1 MKTTVRDGSYIT
13 AAILIIS
20 SIFWIILL
28 LNPGGMMGIKHCH
41 MTADGVSNVSLKM
54 MLQMNPFS
62 DMMTGWI
69 LMVLAMMLPKLI
81 SPVQYI
87 YARSLKRRRFWLS
100 LLFVLSYT
108 MVWTVMGVVM
118 NAVIL
123 GFNLLFPGG
132 SYIPSL
138 IIGVIALIWQFSPV
152 KQLCLNRGH
161 DHSSIAAFGWAAD
174 RDVLKFG
181 MMHGIWCIGS
191 GWALMLFPMI
201 LPEGHNLAMIL
212 VTFIMISEHMEHPRY
227 PRWYFDFRLKLLR
240 IMVGRIKINFKR
252 KEEIQPQVNFDM
264 TEKFL

>member
-1 MKTTVRDGSYIT
+1 MKTSVREGSYIT

-20 SIFWIILL
+20 AIFWMILL
-28 LNPGGMMGIKHCH
+28 LDPGGILGIKHCH
-41 MTADGVSNVSLKM
+41 MTTGGASNVSLKM

-87 YARSLKRRRFWLS
+87 YARSLKKRRFWLS
-100 LLFVLSYT
+100 LLFVLSYS
-108 MVWTVMGVVM
+108 MVWTIMGMIM

-123 GFNLLFPGG
+123 GFNLLLPGG
-132 SYIPSL
+132 SYLPAL
-138 IIGVIALIWQFSPV
+138 IVGVIALIWQFSPV

-161 DHSSIAAFGWAAD
+161 DHRSIAAFGWDAD

-181 MMHGIWCIGS
+181 IMHGIWCIGS
-191 GWALMLFPMI
+191 GWALMLFPML
-201 LPEGHNLAMIL
+201 LPEGHNLSMIV
-212 VTFIMISEHMEHPRY
+212 VTVIMISEHMEHPRY
-227 PRWYFDFRLKLLR
+227 PRWYFDFRLKLIR

-252 KEEIQPQVNFDM
+252 KEKIQHHVQFNM